1 VTAGSLRIGRPGT
14 SRAIRAGEGAIVAAL
29 LAAGVATAVAVA
41 TRVAEPSVLGTVA
54 LSLGLA
60 LGAYL
65 LASRRYGFTLALV
78 ALYLGLLDGYIK
90 LRTGAEATSLTRDVL
105 LAAICLGALVR
116 LIGDRRPI
124 QLPPLSM
131 WVVAFAAAVLVQV
144 LNPNTVSVAKGL
156 AGLRQH
162 LEFVPFF
169 FFGYAL
175 LRTKAAFRNLALL
188 IGVIA
193 AINGAVGL
201 VQLQMTPDEL
211 AGWGPG
217 YEEKI
222 SGTGDVSGRAF
233 VDDDGELRTR
243 PFGLGSDMGFG
254 GSVAVL
260 ALPMMLALLATGA
273 PRHRSLLVALLG
285 AGTIIAIATSQSR
298 SCVLEALVVVVAFSA
313 LAMAGGRSA
322 RALGALVVVAALGF
336 LVVPTISSNT
346 DEGTWDRYD
355 SIAPDRVL
363 DTTYDYRA
371 DDFSRISSYVTEFP
385 LGAGLGTVGAASA
398 FGGGERPLETRGV
411 DFNGETQFNFL
422 AIELGVP
429 GLALFLALQAL
440 ILGLALTRVRRI
452 RDAELRIYI
461 AGVIA
466 PCFAMALGGFGGPST
481 VALPNA
487 PWFWLALGVAAYWL
501 TRTGASSTTPAAP
514 NRALARA
521 R

>member
-1 VTAGSLRIGRPGT
+1 MTAGSLRIGRT
-14 SRAIRAGEGAIVAAL
+14 SIPRAIRAGEGAVLAAL
-29 LAAGVATAVAVA
+29 LAAGVATAVAVG
-41 TRVAEPSVLGTVA
+41 TRVAAPSVLGTVA
-54 LSLGLA
+54 LALGLA
-60 LGAYL
+60 FGAYL
-65 LASRRYGFTLALV
+65 LASRRYGVTLALV

-90 LRTGAEATSLTRDVL
+90 LRTGVEATSLTRDIL
-105 LAAICLGALVR
+105 LAAICIGALVR

-124 QLPPLSM
+124 QVPPLSM
-131 WVVAFAAAVLVQV
+131 WVVAFAAVVLVQV
-144 LNPNTVSVAKGL
+144 LNPNTVNIAKGL

-175 LRTKAAFRNLALL
+175 LRTKTAFRNLALL

-201 VQLQMTPDEL
+201 LQLQMTPDEL

-243 PFGLGSDMGFG
+243 PFALGSDMGFG

-260 ALPMMLALLATGA
+260 ALPMLLALLATRG
-273 PRHRSLLVALLG
+273 PRHQSLLVLLLG
-285 AGTIIAIATSQSR
+285 AGAILAIASSQSR
-298 SCVLEALVVVVAFSA
+298 SSVLEAVVVVLAFSA
-313 LAMAGGRSA
+313 LAMMGRRSA
-322 RALGALVVVAALGF
+322 RALGALVLVAALAF
-336 LVVPTISSNT
+336 LVGSTINSST
-346 DEGTWDRYD
+346 DEGTWDRYE

-363 DTTYDYRA
+363 DTTYEYRA
-371 DDFSRISSYVTEFP
+371 DDFSRISTYVTEFP

-429 GLALFLALQAL
+429 GLVLFLALEAL

-461 AGVIA
+461 AGVMA
-466 PCFAMALGGFGGPST
+466 PCFAMALGGFGGPSA
-481 VALPNA
+481 VALPNG

-501 TRTGASSTTPAAP
+501 TREGAWSRVAAAP
-514 NRALARA
+514 SRALARA